1 MPKKIIERFMPK
13 PETLRN
19 HKHLQMFGKLLHKP
33 NLWALNRR
41 SAPMAFAVGLFV
53 AWIPMPFQMVFA
65 AALAIIFNCNLPIA
79 VALVWVTNPVTMP
92 FMFYAAYLFGAKLL
106 SHPPQ
111 EFTFQASWQWIEA
124 SLSTIGPPFLLGC
137 LAFAIIF
144 ATVGYF
150 VVHNLWKYSILF
162 KWKRKKRQY

>member
-1 MPKKIIERFMPK
+1 MPKKFIQRYMPK
-13 PETLRN
+13 PETLQN

-41 SAPMAFAVGLFV
+41 SAPLAFAVGLFV
-53 AWIPMPFQMVFA
+53 AWIPMPFQMVLA
-65 AALAIIFNCNLPIA
+65 AALAILFNCNLPVA

-106 SHPPQ
+106 GHPPQ
-111 EFTFQASWQWIEA
+111 NFVFEASWQWIEA
-124 SLSTIGPPFLLGC
+124 SLFTIGPPFLLGC
-137 LAFAIIF
+137 LVFGLIF
-144 ATVGYF
+144 SAMGYF

-162 KWKRKKRQY
+162 KWKNRTR